1 MNTPAN
7 HPNTPRR
14 QVPALLLGLFA
25 LLIAALSIFFWMTGK
40 GGETPSPR
48 SAQISLPPGKPA
60 PVAAGDAAA
69 SPAALTAIPQAAK
82 KPGVLTTVFDE
93 ARQKIPQ
100 AGGGGAPKPVPL
112 KLSTTLDAGDQY
124 AAPGGTVRLLRQRGW
139 LAVHHDPAVN
149 GQELAKTLTSP
160 SGPLKDHVMDK
171 AAGKGVL
178 LFRAGLSTT
187 DAQTEAALAAAR
199 QLSAVRSVTPVF
211 IREGEGLQ
219 LLPTDQLIVRLQQG
233 VSPADVFGTSLQKTQ
248 PMPGTTDQHVVTLRG
263 SGADKSLAAVNTA
276 AGDPRVIWAEPNFL
290 SEVRKN
296 LVPNDTFFGQQ
307 WHLDNTGQGGGAAD
321 ADSDVKEAWD
331 QVTGSSNVVIA
342 IIDDGVQTDHPDLA
356 ASIFVNTGEI
366 PGNNIDDDNNGYVD
380 DVNGWDFYG
389 NGDLMDPNRAD
400 NDPNPQYADD
410 SHGTACAGVAAAA
423 GQNGTGV
430 AGTAFG
436 CKILPVKS
444 GGDGFE
450 IISDRA
456 ACVRYAA
463 GLTTPQGWRGADV
476 LSISLEWSQS
486 TAIDSALT
494 DASTLG
500 RDGKGCAIFCAA
512 GNEGGR
518 WQKRTIQLT
527 AGTKTFRW
535 TYAKDSTTS
544 NLPDT
549 AWLDTIIWPDG
560 TMEHFEGSSLPA
572 GWTTGG
578 SANWI
583 SVQEGIGGNHALVG
597 WNGEGSRS
605 IRAGTITHSQSSY
618 VEVTK
623 TVTAG
628 PLTFYVW
635 VDCEYSPYID
645 IYYDYLGFAINGVTQ
660 FKMDHP
666 DGGTALPTEV
676 AYPSSH
682 PNTIAVGASSDFDF
696 RSDYSRHGSA
706 LDLVCPS
713 SGGRS
718 GIYTTDRT
726 GADGYVAGDYE
737 PAFSGTSSATP
748 MAAGIAAL
756 MLSANPNLSATNI
769 RTLMR
774 NTSDKV
780 GGVTYTGGFNTYYGY
795 GRANANAAVTAALA
809 AAATNA
815 DLASLSSSTGTL
827 VPGFASDTLSYA
839 LAVPNAT
846 TSITLTPTV
855 AQTGA
860 TVTVNGGSVISGS
873 ASGPISL
880 NVGDNTITIVV
891 TATDLT
897 TTKTYTVTATRAAP
911 PMPEI
916 VVEQPAGTGLTDGS
930 DTLAFGVRL
939 LGPPGMAKTVT
950 IRNTGT
956 ADLTG
961 LQLVKD
967 GDHPGDFTLTTLAVT
982 TLTPGGSTTFD
993 VNFVPT
999 ADGSRIATLHILS
1012 NDGDEASFDIHLT
1025 GTGSS
1030 SLAFLDDFDPGID
1043 TPLWATFG
1051 GTVTANT
1058 VGQAAGPGST
1068 GNSLHFDGGGSRFA
1082 TTVPLNLGPG
1092 TSLSF
1097 LLAQG
1102 GGVNPWE
1109 TADAG
1114 DEVVVEYS
1122 TDGANFVMLGGPY
1135 NPRFWTNIILALPPA
1150 AQTAATQV
1158 RFRQL
1163 ANAGSGTDHWAIDD
1177 VQIGTGFVTAPEI
1190 AILDHSSIDFVD
1202 GVSSYSFGNV
1212 NMGASS
1218 TARTFTIRNTGS
1230 GPLSGFPVTVDGANA
1245 GEFAVSGPAVSSLL
1259 PGSTTT
1265 FTITFTPTQPGARSA
1280 AIHVGNNDAD
1290 EHPFDFTVEG
1300 TGVAQPPQIA
1310 SAFATKVELDTATLN
1325 ASVNPRGAATSV
1337 TFHWGLDTNYGST
1350 AGPIDV
1356 GSGVTAAT
1364 ASFKLMGLSPNTTY
1378 NFKAVATSAEGTVE
1392 SSNVT
1397 FTTGIAYYV
1406 NDGATTND
1414 LWCTAIGND
1423 ANDGL
1428 TPATPKATVQA
1439 IISTYVLEPADV
1451 VRIDTGTYSLSTEIA
1466 VTSSDQGSTSAPVVF
1481 EASPYG
1487 VDMTR
1492 QVPSSSTYNAW
1503 NISGSNVTLRTAQS
1517 SALPGVGQRLMRI
1530 GWSGAGSGGMFAVY
1544 VQTSNAII
1552 SRVETLAR
1560 TYGVYT
1566 FGTNTVVENCLV
1578 RGGGYGIYFDPSGTT
1593 SAKTVRNCTVTGFS
1607 NWGVFADGGGGFT
1620 CSNNIVVADGS
1631 GDYALYVSS
1640 ASTSM
1645 VSSHNCLVARNGAYV
1660 GYYNSIAQT
1669 TLADWQAA
1677 TGKDM
1682 ASISLDPLFVDADG
1696 LDNVANNADD
1706 DLHLQSTAG
1715 SYKAGVFAADA
1726 ADSPGVDAGDPAAAV
1741 AAEPAPN
1748 GGRVNLGAYGGTEQA
1763 SKTPAG
1769 RQLLLV
1775 GPNGGEAVSGGSR
1788 IIHWNATGQG
1798 WTGGDTVG
1806 LEYSTD
1812 GGTTWQAIAG
1822 AGALDRTLGQFTWDT
1837 SALASGG
1844 YRVRVNYGGTLTDAS
1859 DSTFVIRSP
1868 AMIYY
1873 VNEGSTTNDLWCTAI
1888 GDDANDG
1895 LTPATPKASVQAI
1908 LSGYDLEPGD
1918 VVRIDTGSYTLST
1931 DIAVSV
1937 ADEGGLGNPVVF
1949 EASPYGV
1956 DMTRQ
1961 VPSSST
1967 YNAWNISGSN
1977 VTLRTAQSSALPGV
1991 GQRLMRI
1998 GWSGAGSGGMY
2009 GLYVQSS
2016 ASNCTIS
2023 RVDTLARSYGVYAFG
2038 VNTVVENCLVRGG
2051 GYGIYFDPS
2060 GTTSAKTARNCT
2072 VIGFSSWGIYSD
2084 GGGGFTCSNNIVIA
2098 DGAGDYA
2105 IYVGITSASMISDY
2119 NCLIARN
2126 GASVG
2131 YYNSIAQVTLA
2142 DWQAATGKD
2151 AASISLD
2158 PLFVDENGVDDIAN
2172 NADDDLHLQSTAGSY
2187 KAGAFTADTADS
2199 PALDAGDPSTAVAD
2213 EPAPNGG
2220 RINLGAYGGTEQASK
2235 TPAGRQL
2242 LLVGPN
2248 GGEAISGGTRTI
2260 YWNATG
2266 QGWMGGDTLAL
2277 EYSIDGG
2284 TTWQVIPGAG
2294 ALDYALGQYVWNTS
2308 SLPGGG
2314 YRVRV
2319 NYGGGTLTDASDA
2332 AFVIRSPSMIYY
2344 VNDGATTNDL
2354 WCIAIGDDANDGL
2367 TPATPK
2373 ASVQAILSSY
2383 DLEPGD
2389 TVRID
2394 TGSYDLSTSI
2404 AVTSSDGGG
2413 SGTPVVFDA
2422 SPRGVTMV
2430 RQVPTSSTVSAWSI
2444 STANV
2449 TLRTDPAALPPG
2461 ASHEPLRLAWS
2472 GAGSGEMY
2480 AVHVQSSA
2488 SNCTI
2493 SRVETLARTYGV
2505 YGSGSN
2511 VIVENCILRGGHTGA
2526 YFPEFNSNTKV
2537 LRNCTIAGFS
2547 SRGVYSQYG
2556 SGLSLINNIIVAD
2569 GSGDFAIFLS
2579 SNNVTTSN
2587 YNCLVARNGAFI
2599 GNWTGNSSTLSAWQ
2613 TATGK
2618 DANSIS
2624 TEPAFV
2630 DENGLDDIANN
2641 ADDDLHLA
2649 STSPCVNVGDN
2660 SAVGVGA
2667 LDMDGQSR
2675 ILLTTVD
2682 IGADEYADAPEIVV
2696 ELVSGTPLLD
2706 GVSTAAFGFAGI
2718 GVVPSPSKTFTI
2730 RNIGIVDLTGLA
2742 LSVDGPHAA
2751 QFVPGAFGTTTVPP
2765 GGSTTFVLTFVPAGV
2780 STACSAVLH
2789 IENNDVDEN
2798 SFDILL
2804 TGTALSQTIDSDGDG
2819 MKDWGEGQL
2828 AAMGFDWQVDNTTLV
2843 DSYFAA
2849 ANSNGLFTASQVQAM
2864 NIGTPLLQRNP
2875 ATGVFTLTLGIGKST
2890 TLQPGSFVPFP
2901 FTPQGTTINGQGKI
2915 EFQFTVPDD
2924 AAFFQLQGQ

>member
-60 PVAAGDAAA
+60 PVAAGDAA
-69 SPAALTAIPQAAK
+69 PAAVSQATEKPRARTAAFNE
-82 KPGVLTTVFDE
+82 V
-93 ARQKIPQ
+93 RQKTAQ
-100 AGGGGAPKPVPL
+100 VASGGGAPKPPL
-112 KLSTTLDAGDQY
+112 SKPTDTFDAGDQY

-160 SGPLKDHVMDK
+160 SGPLKEHVMDK

-199 QLSAVRSVTPVF
+199 QVSAVRSVTPVF

-380 DVNGWDFYG
+380 DVNGWDFF
-389 NGDLMDPNRAD
+389 D
-400 NDPNPQYADD
+400 NDNDARPAHAED

-423 GQNGTGV
+423 GQNSVGV
-430 AGTAFG
+430 AGVAFG
-436 CKILPVKS
+436 SKILPVKVTK
-444 GGDGFE
+444 GPPPFA
-450 IISDRA
+450 SDA
-456 ACVRYAA
+456 AKAAAVRYAA
-463 GLTTPQGWRGADV
+463 GLTSPGNWRGADV
-476 LSISLEWSQS
+476 ISISLSFGTS
-486 TAIDSALT
+486 TVMNSALT
-494 DASTLG
+494 DASTIG
-500 RDGKGCAIFCAA
+500 RGGKGCAIFCAA
-512 GNEGGR
+512 GNDAQGYYRSELTGLAPGTYVFEWR
-518 WQKRTIQLT
+518 YQKDGS
-527 AGTKTFRW
+527 AFDGDD
-535 TYAKDSTTS
+535 AV
-544 NLPDT
+544 
-549 AWLDTIIWPDG
+549 WLADVRFPDG
-560 TMEHFEGSSLPA
+560 SSQRFDAAGPSLPA
-572 GWTTGG
+572 GWSSTGNALWTVVDDPAHAYGTGRYQARSGAIGNSQVTRLRSPSITVSSTSSISYRAWTSTESGFDKISLWVSSNGG
-578 SANWI
+578 STFNGPFLEDSGVNELLSGFQITPSYPA
-583 SVQEGIGGNHALVG
+583 SHA
-597 WNGEGSRS
+597 S
-605 IRAGTITHSQSSY
+605 
-618 VEVTK
+618 
-623 TVTAG
+623 
-628 PLTFYVW
+628 
-635 VDCEYSPYID
+635 
-645 IYYDYLGFAINGVTQ
+645 
-660 FKMDHP
+660 
-666 DGGTALPTEV
+666 
-676 AYPSSH
+676 
-682 PNTIAVGASSDFDF
+682 TIAVGASTDFDY
-696 RSDYSRHGSA
+696 RSSYSQYGSA

-718 GIYTTDRT
+718 GIYTTDRI
-726 GADGYVAGDYE
+726 GADGYLAGDYE
-737 PAFSGTSSATP
+737 PAFGGTSSATP

-809 AAATNA
+809 VAATNA

-860 TVTVNGGSVISGS
+860 TVTVNSSSVTSGS
-873 ASGPISL
+873 ASSPIAL
-880 NVGDNTITIVV
+880 NVGDNTITLVV

-897 TTKTYTVTATRAAP
+897 STKTYTVTATRAAA

-1190 AILDHSSIDFVD
+1190 AILDNSSIDFVD
-1202 GVSSYSFGNV
+1202 GVSSYFFGNV
-1212 NMGASS
+1212 NLGASS

-1439 IISTYVLEPADV
+1439 IISSYVLEPADV
-1451 VRIDTGTYSLSTEIA
+1451 VRIDTGSYTLSTDIA

-1517 SALPGVGQRLMRI
+1517 SVLPGVGQRLMRI

-2072 VIGFSSWGIYSD
+2072 VFGFSSWGIYSD

-2213 EPAPNGG
+2213 EPALNGG
-2220 RINLGAYGGTEQASK
+2220 RVNLGAYGGTEQASK

-2266 QGWMGGDTLAL
+2266 QGWMGGDTVGL
-2277 EYSIDGG
+2277 EYSTDGG

-2308 SLPGGG
+2308 SLPSGG

-2461 ASHEPLRLAWS
+2461 ASHKPLRLAWS

-2537 LRNCTIAGFS
+2537 LRNCTIVGFS

-2613 TATGK
+2613 AATGK

-2624 TEPAFV
+2624 AEPLFV

-2641 ADDDLHLA
+2641 ADDDLHLTSA
-2649 STSPCVNVGDN
+2649 SPCVNVGDN
-2660 SAVGVGA
+2660 SAVGGGA

-2718 GVVPSPSKTFTI
+2718 GVVPSPSKAFTI
-2730 RNIGIVDLTGLA
+2730 RNVGIIDLTGLA